1 MRNSKVRVLGATSLL
16 AGGLMLAGTGVAS
29 AAVLSVDEAPQ
40 SGAEVV
46 ADAPVASDGLSDL
59 PIAAQIDPETPDE
72 PGPLDPEPEPNPEPT
87 PEPEPDPDPIPEP
100 EPEPEPEPSPLPKPT
115 PTPSPAPSGGNGNVE
130 YVAASYDTTPMLA
143 QTGVGALALTGLAG
157 SGLLGAGTWAV
168 RSSRPRGRHVR

>member
-1 MRNSKVRVLGATSLL
+1 
-16 AGGLMLAGTGVAS
+16 MLA
-29 AAVLSVDEAPQ
+29 
-40 SGAEVV
+40 EVK
-46 ADAPVASDGLSDL
+46 A
-59 PIAAQIDPETPDE
+59 T
-72 PGPLDPEPEPNPEPT
+72 PT
-87 PEPEPDPDPIPEP
+87 PT
-100 EPEPEPEPSPLPKPT
+100 PKPT

>member
-46 ADAPVASDGLSDL
+46 ADAPVASDGLRDL

-87 PEPEPDPDPIPEP
+87 PEPEPDPDPVPEP
-100 EPEPEPEPSPLPKPT
+100 EPEPEPT

>member
-29 AAVLSVDEAPQ
+29 AAVLGVDEAPQ

-46 ADAPVASDGLSDL
+46 ADAPVASDGLSDS

-87 PEPEPDPDPIPEP
+87 PEPEP
-100 EPEPEPEPSPLPKPT
+100 SPVPKPT

>member
-87 PEPEPDPDPIPEP
+87 PEPEPDPDPVPEP
-100 EPEPEPEPSPLPKPT
+100 EPEPEPT

>member
-1 MRNSKVRVLGATSLL
+1 MRNSKVRVLDATSLL

-29 AAVLSVDEAPQ
+29 AAVLGVDEAPQ

-87 PEPEPDPDPIPEP
+87 PEPEPDPDPVPEP
-100 EPEPEPEPSPLPKPT
+100 EPEPEPT

>member
-29 AAVLSVDEAPQ
+29 AAVLGVDEAPQ

-46 ADAPVASDGLSDL
+46 ADAPVASDGLRDL

-87 PEPEPDPDPIPEP
+87 PEPEPDPDPVPEP
-100 EPEPEPEPSPLPKPT
+100 EPEPEPT